1 MGYGGKVTEQRRARE
16 LRAQS
21 WTIPDI
27 AKELGVS
34 KSSVSLWVRDVDFV
48 PNPRRHN
55 YWTKDNPHPMQLAK
69 EAEIERC
76 HREGVERI
84 GALSDRE
91 FLVLG
96 LALYAGEG
104 AKTDGSVRFA
114 NSDPRLILV
123 FVTWLRRFFEIE
135 ESRLRIRLYLARR
148 VSTSTQRSEFWSHL
162 TANPGEPVRQAVS
175 CRRGSDDPDG
185 RSTSWDAHASIYSC
199 ALTHRRVMGMIEAV
213 TSTAAIPG

>member
-1 MGYGGKVTEQRRARE
+1 MMDGMGYGGKVAEQRRARE

-55 YWTKDNPHPMQLAK
+55 YWTKDNPHPMQVAK

-76 HREGVERI
+76 DRERERRRI
-84 GALSDRE
+84 GAAVNDRE

-96 LALYAGEG
+96 LG
-104 AKTDGSVRFA
+104 A
-114 NSDPRLILV
+114 
-123 FVTWLRRFFEIE
+123 LRR
-135 ESRLRIRLYLARR
+135 
-148 VSTSTQRSEFWSHL
+148 
-162 TANPGEPVRQAVS
+162 
-175 CRRGSDDPDG
+175 
-185 RSTSWDAHASIYSC
+185 
-199 ALTHRRVMGMIEAV
+199 
-213 TSTAAIPG
+213 